1 MTSQKPKP
9 AFRTAAD
16 PFDESIPFEI
26 NEDEEYDDES
36 DEPYIPKFLPPDEI
50 EPESLQRGRVWTA
63 EPPKPEEDL
72 PPSKT
77 KIKQQMH
84 ELQAL
89 GGELVELGK
98 DQLAKLDIPDS
109 LREAIKE
116 MHRINK
122 FGAQR
127 RQMQYI
133 GKLMRDIDPEPI
145 KTQLAIWN
153 GTSQAHTVY
162 MHQLE
167 RWRERLLS
175 DEHALTELRAD
186 HPELDMQRLR
196 SLIRS
201 AQKERETGKPPKCF
215 REIFQVLREIFPAPG
230 AIRSDDDKDDDHADD

>member
-1 MTSQKPKP
+1 MNPQKPKP
-9 AFRTAAD
+9 AFRTHAD

-26 NEDEEYDDES
+26 NEDEEYDD
-36 DEPYIPKFLPPDEI
+36 DDDVPYVPKVQAPPAPVEQSTRGRGWTSLPP
-50 EPESLQRGRVWTA
+50 EPD
-63 EPPKPEEDL
+63 EDL

-84 ELQAL
+84 ELQEL
-89 GGELVELGK
+89 GGQLVELGK
-98 DQLAKLDIPDS
+98 DQLAKLDITDS

-145 KTQLAIWN
+145 RAQLAIWN

-167 RWRERLLS
+167 RWRERLL
-175 DEHALTELRAD
+175 DDDRALTELRAD

-230 AIRSDDDKDDDHADD
+230 AIRSDAEADDDADD